1 MPARASARRFG
12 SRRRARA
19 PAAAAAGGLG
29 CPSRGNLYASLLL
42 FDPAPAER
50 VAQLSFVAALAVRD
64 AIAEAAPALTSRLS
78 LKWPNDVLLGGEK
91 VAGILIEGEVV
102 RGQPVTAVVGIGV
115 NCVSHP
121 SEAAFPA
128 TDLRAQGGDATPQ
141 SLMRHLAGATLTRL
155 AQWDRGE
162 GFARIRGDWLAVAP
176 KAGEPIRVSDGSG
189 ERTGQFAGLDAGGRL
204 LLDLADGKRQEI
216 AAGDVFPL
224 KSARGSV
231 RPASARLKM
240 AAPQQDLV
248 FAPLGG
254 VGEIGMNL
262 SIYGLGDER
271 HRQWLAVDLGVSF
284 ASEEHL
290 PGIDLIFPDIRYLV
304 AERKNL
310 AGLVLTHAHEDHF
323 GAVLDLWPQLK
334 VPIYATPFTAALLAA
349 KRASEPG
356 APDVPVT
363 IVPLGG
369 RFKVGPFDVELVS
382 MAHSIP
388 ESNALIIRTP
398 CGTVLHTGDWK
409 IDPTPILGDVTDE
422 KKLRALGEEGCLA
435 IVGDSTNAVR
445 DGRSPS
451 EKDVAATIAELV
463 KAARGRVAVTTFAS
477 NVARLRTVID
487 AAAAAGRE
495 VVVVGRAMDRMIQVA
510 RETGYLEGVQE
521 LRPVDAYGY
530 LPPNKV
536 VALCTGSQG
545 EPRAA
550 LSRIAEDQHPD
561 VTLSRGDTVIF
572 SARTIPGNEKAVG
585 RIING
590 LIDQG
595 ISVITDR
602 THLVHVSGHPRR
614 AELEELIGW
623 VKPKLLIPVHGEA
636 LHLSEHAALARR
648 CGVKEVVQCRNGDL
662 VRLAPSA
669 GIIDEVPSGR
679 LYKDGSLLVEAD
691 ARTVADRK
699 RLSIAGAVSIALA
712 LTDKGQ
718 LAADPELDLIGI
730 PERDRD
736 GGLMQE
742 AVADAILQ
750 TFESL
755 PRKRRGDPDAVAEAI
770 RRAVRAAI
778 AERWG
783 KKPMCHV
790 HVLTV

>member
-1 MPARASARRFG
+1 M
-12 SRRRARA
+12 
-19 PAAAAAGGLG
+19 
-29 CPSRGNLYASLLL
+29 
-42 FDPAPAER
+42 
-50 VAQLSFVAALAVRD
+50 AQ
-64 AIAEAAPALTSRLS
+64 P
-78 LKWPNDVLLGGEK
+78 
-91 VAGILIEGEVV
+91 
-102 RGQPVTAVVGIGV
+102 
-115 NCVSHP
+115 
-121 SEAAFPA
+121 
-128 TDLRAQGGDATPQ
+128 TP
-141 SLMRHLAGATLTRL
+141 
-155 AQWDRGE
+155 E
-162 GFARIRGDWLAVAP
+162 
-176 KAGEPIRVSDGSG
+176 
-189 ERTGQFAGLDAGGRL
+189 
-204 LLDLADGKRQEI
+204 
-216 AAGDVFPL
+216 
-224 KSARGSV
+224 
-231 RPASARLKM
+231 
-240 AAPQQDLV
+240 LV

-262 SIYGLGDER
+262 SIYGLGAER
-271 HRQWLAVDLGVSF
+271 RRQWLAVDLGVSF

-290 PGIDLIFPDIRYLV
+290 PGVDLILPDIRYLV

-310 AGLVLTHAHEDHF
+310 AGLVITHAHEDHY
-323 GAVLDLWPQLK
+323 GAILDLWPKLK
-334 VPIYATPFTAALLAA
+334 VPIFATPFTAALLAA

-356 APDVPVT
+356 APEIPVT
-363 IVPLGG
+363 IVPLGS
-369 RFKVGPFDVELVS
+369 RFKVGPFDVEMVS

-388 ESNALIIRTP
+388 EANALIIRTP
-398 CGTVLHTGDWK
+398 AGAVLHTGDWK

-451 EKDVAATIAELV
+451 EKDVAKTIAELV
-463 KAARGRVAVTTFAS
+463 GQARGRVAVTTFAS
-477 NVARLRTVID
+477 NVARLRAVID
-487 AAAAAGRE
+487 AAHAAGRE
-495 VVVVGRAMDRMIQVA
+495 VVVVGRAMDRVIQVA
-510 RETGYLEGVQE
+510 RETGYLEGVQG
-521 LRPVDAYGY
+521 LRGVDAYGY

-572 SARTIPGNEKAVG
+572 SARTIPGNEKSVG

-595 ISVITDR
+595 ITVITDR
-602 THLVHVSGHPRR
+602 SHLVHVSGHPRR

-623 VKPKLLIPVHGEA
+623 VKPKILIPVHGEA

-662 VRLAPSA
+662 VRLAPNA

-699 RLSIAGAVSIALA
+699 RMGFAGAVSVALA
-712 LTDKGQ
+712 LTDKGE
-718 LAADPELDLIGI
+718 LINDPSLDLIGI

-736 GGLMQE
+736 GVLMHE
-742 AVADAILQ
+742 AVQDAVVETLR
-750 TFESL
+750 SL
-755 PRKRRGDPDAVAEAI
+755 PRGRRRDPDAVAEAV
-770 RRAVRAAI
+770 RRAVRSVVN
-778 AERWG
+778 ERWG

-790 HVLTV
+790 HVLAV